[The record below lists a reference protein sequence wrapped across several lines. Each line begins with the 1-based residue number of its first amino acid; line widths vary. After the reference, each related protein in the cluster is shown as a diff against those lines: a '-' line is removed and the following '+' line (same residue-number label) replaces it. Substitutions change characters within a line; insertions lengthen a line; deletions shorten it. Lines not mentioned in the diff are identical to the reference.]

1 MPKKKKAEKKPVKVI
16 SRAESLKL
24 ISGPKNEKLVP
35 RPPITQPPSNLKSTA
50 DDFNKKFREAATSMN
65 WLEH

>member
-1 MPKKKKAEKKPVKVI
+1 MPKKKKTDPKPVKVI

-24 ISGPKNEKLVP
+24 ISGPKNEKLMP